1 MADDQPMLSNIVIW
15 DQIDDGRLWTPARRV
30 LITVPALLFL
40 ITVEVTNY
48 DLGHFLIN
56 AGVLLL
62 LELGPKL
69 PMVQRYA
76 ASLFGYKPRK

>member
-1 MADDQPMLSNIVIW
+1 MLSNVVIW

-40 ITVEVTNY
+40 ITVEVTGY

-56 AGVLLL
+56 AGVLVL

-69 PMVQRYA
+69 PIAQRLA
-76 ASLFGYKPRK
+76 GSLLGTKRRK